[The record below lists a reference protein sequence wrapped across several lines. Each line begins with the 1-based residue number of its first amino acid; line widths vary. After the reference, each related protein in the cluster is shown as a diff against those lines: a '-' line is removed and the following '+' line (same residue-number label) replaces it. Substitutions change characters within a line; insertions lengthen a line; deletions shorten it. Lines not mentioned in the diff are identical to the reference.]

1 MGVRGSAD
9 QNIVA
14 VIRDRYRGEDG
25 LGRGLRFFGQHDVDK
40 GRMIEWSLDDLAV
53 LVKAHG

>member
-1 MGVRGSAD
+1 
-9 QNIVA
+9 
-14 VIRDRYRGEDG
+14 
-25 LGRGLRFFGQHDVDK
+25 LRFFGQHDVDK